1 MLHWL
6 RARRGLPAGH
16 SYAKVQQFR
25 HTCKRARQRF
35 QPHGNRH
42 PHSRRAKAAAT
53 LPVPHGTEQGRRT
66 GSVSIFQGDGPSG
79 QPPGSQAVGRKC
91 HATLQNG
98 LYQSTEQ
105 AVSRRQT
112 GHPASPD
119 GRHGQAQ
126 GFCKHLSCTPRP
138 CHLHKSAAA
147 ALRRRPAAGVARQG
161 GANRRPDGKRQKVK
175 C

>member
-25 HTCKRARQRF
+25 HTGKRALQRF

-79 QPPGSQAVGRKC
+79 QLPGSQAVGRKR
-91 HATLQNG
+91 HATLQNSQ
-98 LYQSTEQ
+98 YQSTEQ

-126 GFCKHLSCTPRP
+126 GFCKHLSCPAPPRRWHKARPQPCGDGMPQARSTQARTPG
-138 CHLHKSAAA
+138 
-147 ALRRRPAAGVARQG
+147 RPAGSS
-161 GANRRPDGKRQKVK
+161 RR
-175 C
+175 